1 MKAFLTAGLLSLAM
15 LTATFVT
22 SCGTILYPERQGQ
35 NNGKIDINVVL
46 MDGIGLF
53 FFLIPGIIAYA
64 VDFSTGAIY
73 LPPGSKCSPITT
85 ESLNDMIKIETGD
98 TALSKEKIELII
110 LRELGIHINMND
122 KKLQISP
129 VK

>member
-15 LTATFVT
+15 LTATMVT

-35 NNGKIDINVVL
+35 SNGKIDINVVL

-53 FFLIPGIIAYA
+53 FFLLPGIIAYV

-73 LPPGSKCSPITT
+73 LPPGGSCGPVTI

-98 TALSKEKIELII
+98 KELTAEKIELVI
-110 LRELGIHINMND
+110 LRELGIHVNMND
-122 KKLQISP
+122 EKLQISP

>member
-15 LTATFVT
+15 LTATMVT
-22 SCGTILYPERQGQ
+22 SCGTILYPERKGQ
-35 NNGKIDINVVL
+35 NKGDVDINVIL
-46 MDGIGLF
+46 MDGIGLL

-73 LPPGSKCSPITT
+73 LPPGGSCGPITA

-98 TALSKEKIELII
+98 KELTAEKIELII
-110 LRELGIHINMND
+110 LRELGIHVNMND
-122 KKLQISP
+122 EKLQISP